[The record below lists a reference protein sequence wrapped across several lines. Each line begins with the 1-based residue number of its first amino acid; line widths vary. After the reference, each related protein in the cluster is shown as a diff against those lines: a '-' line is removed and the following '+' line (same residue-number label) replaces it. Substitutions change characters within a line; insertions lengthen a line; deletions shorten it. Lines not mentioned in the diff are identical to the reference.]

1 MPAFLRQRHSPMK
14 PFRLLVSV
22 CLVAL
27 TVLLTPAFI
36 APAAAQASLLN
47 IVKKDN
53 QTEDKAATDQSS
65 DELRRQAEAD
75 LDEVRQKLEENAALQ
90 PADAAAAADKEERQ
104 RLLDIQLYFRNE
116 KLWRLNDLAAL
127 KNTAST
133 PVDTL
138 PSVKALGEKPPYS
151 ALRVDA
157 LRDEL
162 DTQQDH
168 LQSLQNSVQM
178 REAEKQFLSERLR
191 KANEEVRLTSDK
203 AAHEK
208 TEANRRN
215 QEIAELKKQAAEVEL
230 AASAADQDYLQA
242 QISSVRQRIE
252 EMKHIVARVLPAQAL
267 SESNLNEIR
276 NTLRTAQDK
285 ASTEVDQVAAR
296 HAKRLAER
304 QRLLAAS
311 KNGNDASRLAFI
323 DQALRADSMA
333 LEGLR
338 TLQLLEQFHADA
350 WEQRILLLAAD
361 STAEVR
367 QSALNALRQIAASL
381 NTKDKKDNRW
391 QQIAI
396 NQENLRAIIADLE
409 ARTTSL
415 MQGGSAQIAA
425 EKEVLSLYR
434 NALTIYDRIA
444 QLARR
449 INQETAR
456 WIGDFTGAEDNESAL
471 TGLRLNDLWQTA
483 KRVAYSVWNY
493 ELFTVEDISQAD
505 GQKITISYGITVGK
519 SIGAIFLF
527 GLGYWLFARITKRIL
542 ALLVERGNVNAQVAS
557 VTRRWLMISVSVLLA
572 VSILNLARIPLTV
585 FTFVGGALAIGVGFG
600 TQTIIKNFISG
611 IILLFERKVRVGDI
625 VVIGDVTG
633 TVTNVDLRATTV
645 KAFDGTEALIPNS
658 NVLENQVINWTYSDP
673 RLRREI
679 GLQIEYGAPVRDA
692 ANIIMECAQA
702 HGQVLKNPA
711 PEVYFDGFAD
721 SGLDI
726 AMTFWIELGAHTN
739 GRRIDSDLR
748 FMIEKRLAAA
758 GINIPFPTRDVNLRA
773 ASPLPVTMTTAQA
786 AQESKKSDADQ
797 DTDPQKKH
805 DAPAAKA
812 KQR

>member
-1 MPAFLRQRHSPMK
+1 MK

-53 QTEDKAATDQSS
+53 QTEDKVATDQSS

-773 ASPLPVTMTTAQA
+773 ASPLPVTMATAQA
-786 AQESKKSDADQ
+786 AQESTKSDADQ

>member
-1 MPAFLRQRHSPMK
+1 MK

-361 STAEVR
+361 STDEVR

-773 ASPLPVTMTTAQA
+773 ASPLPVTMATAQA
-786 AQESKKSDADQ
+786 AQESTKSDADQ

>member
-1 MPAFLRQRHSPMK
+1 MK

-242 QISSVRQRIE
+242 QISSVKQRIE

-471 TGLRLNDLWQTA
+471 SGLRLNDL
-483 KRVAYSVWNY
+483 
-493 ELFTVEDISQAD
+493 
-505 GQKITISYGITVGK
+505 
-519 SIGAIFLF
+519 
-527 GLGYWLFARITKRIL
+527 
-542 ALLVERGNVNAQVAS
+542 
-557 VTRRWLMISVSVLLA
+557 
-572 VSILNLARIPLTV
+572 
-585 FTFVGGALAIGVGFG
+585 
-600 TQTIIKNFISG
+600 
-611 IILLFERKVRVGDI
+611 
-625 VVIGDVTG
+625 
-633 TVTNVDLRATTV
+633 
-645 KAFDGTEALIPNS
+645 
-658 NVLENQVINWTYSDP
+658 
-673 RLRREI
+673 
-679 GLQIEYGAPVRDA
+679 
-692 ANIIMECAQA
+692 
-702 HGQVLKNPA
+702 
-711 PEVYFDGFAD
+711 
-721 SGLDI
+721 
-726 AMTFWIELGAHTN
+726 
-739 GRRIDSDLR
+739 
-748 FMIEKRLAAA
+748 
-758 GINIPFPTRDVNLRA
+758 
-773 ASPLPVTMTTAQA
+773 
-786 AQESKKSDADQ
+786 
-797 DTDPQKKH
+797 
-805 DAPAAKA
+805 
-812 KQR
+812 

>member
-1 MPAFLRQRHSPMK
+1 MK

-361 STAEVR
+361 STDEVR

-471 TGLRLNDLWQTA
+471 SGLRLNDLWQTA

-773 ASPLPVTMTTAQA
+773 ASPLPVTMATAQA
-786 AQESKKSDADQ
+786 AQESTKSDADQ

>member
-1 MPAFLRQRHSPMK
+1 MK

-133 PVDTL
+133 PVGTL

-471 TGLRLNDLWQTA
+471 TGLRLTDLWQTA

-773 ASPLPVTMTTAQA
+773 ASPLPVTMAAAQA
-786 AQESKKSDADQ
+786 AQESKKSDTDQ
-797 DTDPQKKH
+797 DIEPQKKH

>member
-1 MPAFLRQRHSPMK
+1 MK

-471 TGLRLNDLWQTA
+471 SGLRLNDLWQSA

-773 ASPLPVTMTTAQA
+773 ATPLPVTMAAAQA
-786 AQESKKSDADQ
+786 AQESTKSDAGQ
-797 DTDPQKKH
+797 DTDLQKKH

>member
-1 MPAFLRQRHSPMK
+1 MK

-252 EMKHIVARVLPAQAL
+252 EMKHIVARVLPAQAF

-276 NTLRTAQDK
+276 NTLRTAQEK

-471 TGLRLNDLWQTA
+471 TGLRLTDLWQTA

-773 ASPLPVTMTTAQA
+773 ASPLPVTMATAQA
-786 AQESKKSDADQ
+786 AQESTKSDADQ